1 MKQFD
6 EKTYGKMQVAVIDSS
21 QVLPNP
27 YQPRRVFDALA
38 MQELADSIR
47 QHGVMQP
54 ISVRRMG
61 AYYELIAGE
70 RRLRASK
77 MAGYSTIP
85 AIVFDQDDQESAL
98 IALVENIQ
106 RQDLNFFEEA
116 DGYRNLM
123 EDHGLT
129 QEEIAK
135 VVGKSQSAV
144 ANKLRLLKLSPEI
157 RKVLLEQHLTERHA
171 RLLLRIP
178 EQERWGYLRKI
189 VSDGLN
195 VAQSERLVEEGLDM
209 PEKPAVPQAVQR
221 TEKIRRSLNVKGY
234 FKDIRLFSNT
244 VKKAVD
250 MMKTSGVLV
259 DMEEEKREDC
269 YEMRIRIPMR

>member
-6 EKTYGKMQVAVIDSS
+6 EKTYGRMQVRVIDAN

-38 MQELADSIR
+38 MQELADSIK

-61 AYYELIAGE
+61 SYYELIAGE

-77 MAGYSTIP
+77 MAGYATIP
-85 AIVFDQDDQESAL
+85 AIVFEQNDQESAL

-106 RQDLNFFEEA
+106 RQDLNYFEEA

-135 VVGKSQSAV
+135 IVGKSQSAV

-157 RKVLLEQHLTERHA
+157 RHVLIEQHLTERHA
-171 RLLLRIP
+171 RLLLRISEP
-178 EQERWGYLRKI
+178 ERWQYLRKI

-195 VAQSERLVEEGLDM
+195 VAQSERLVEEGMGGSEIPL
-209 PEKPAVPQAVQR
+209 PQTR
-221 TEKIRRSLNVKGY
+221 KRNERKTNMRGY
-234 FKDIRLFSNT
+234 FKDLRLFTNT

-250 MMKTSGVLV
+250 MMKTSGMVV
-259 DMEEEKREDC
+259 DMEEEKREDY
-269 YEMRIRIPMR
+269 YEVRIRIPMR

>member
-6 EKTYGKMQVAVIDSS
+6 EKTYGKMQVAVIDSR
-21 QVLPNP
+21 QILPNP

-38 MQELADSIR
+38 MQELADSIK

-54 ISVRRMG
+54 ISVRKMG
-61 AYYELIAGE
+61 SYYELIAGE

-144 ANKLRLLKLSPEI
+144 ANKLRLLKLSPDI
-157 RKVLLEQHLTERHA
+157 RKVLLDQHLTERHA
-171 RLLLRIP
+171 RLLLRVP
-178 EQERWGYLRKI
+178 EQDRWQYLRRI
-189 VSDGLN
+189 ISEGLN
-195 VAQSERLVEEGLDM
+195 VSQSEHLVEQGLECVKI
-209 PEKPAVPQAVQR
+209 PEVNAK
-221 TEKIRRSLNVKGY
+221 EKGGRAKGY
-234 FKDIRLFSNT
+234 FKDIRLFTNT

-259 DMEEEKREDC
+259 DIAEEKKDDY
-269 YEMRIRIPMR
+269 YEMHIRIPIR

>member
-6 EKTYGKMQVAVIDSS
+6 EKTYGGMQVRVIDAN

-38 MQELADSIR
+38 MQELADSIK

-61 AYYELIAGE
+61 SYYELIAGE

-77 MAGYSTIP
+77 MAGYATIP
-85 AIVFDQDDQESAL
+85 AIVFEQNDQESAL

-106 RQDLNFFEEA
+106 RQDLNYFEEA

-135 VVGKSQSAV
+135 IVGKSQSAV

-157 RKVLLEQHLTERHA
+157 RQVLIEQHLTERHA
-171 RLLLRIP
+171 RLLLRISEP
-178 EQERWGYLRKI
+178 ERWQYLRKI

-195 VAQSERLVEEGLDM
+195 VAQSERLVEEGMGGSEIPL
-209 PEKPAVPQAVQR
+209 PQTR
-221 TEKIRRSLNVKGY
+221 KRNERKTNMRGY
-234 FKDIRLFSNT
+234 FKDLRLFTNT

-250 MMKTSGVLV
+250 MMKTSGMVV
-259 DMEEEKREDC
+259 DMEEEKREDY
-269 YEMRIRIPMR
+269 YEVRIRIPMR

>member
-6 EKTYGKMQVAVIDSS
+6 EKTYGRMQVRVIDAN

-38 MQELADSIR
+38 MQELADSIK

-61 AYYELIAGE
+61 SYYELIAGE

-77 MAGYSTIP
+77 MAGYATIP
-85 AIVFDQDDQESAL
+85 AIVFEQNDQESAL

-106 RQDLNFFEEA
+106 RQDPNHFEEA

-135 VVGKSQSAV
+135 IVGKSQSAV

-157 RKVLLEQHLTERHA
+157 RQVLIEQHLTERHA
-171 RLLLRIP
+171 RLLLRISEP
-178 EQERWGYLRKI
+178 ERWQYLRKI

-195 VAQSERLVEEGLDM
+195 VAQSERLVEEGMGGSEIPL
-209 PEKPAVPQAVQR
+209 PQTR
-221 TEKIRRSLNVKGY
+221 KRNERKTNMRGY
-234 FKDIRLFSNT
+234 FKDLRLFTNT

-250 MMKTSGVLV
+250 MMKTSGMVV
-259 DMEEEKREDC
+259 DMEEEKREDY
-269 YEMRIRIPMR
+269 YEVRIRIPMR

>member
-6 EKTYGKMQVAVIDSS
+6 EKTYGKMQVAVIDAN

-38 MQELADSIR
+38 MQELADSIK

-61 AYYELIAGE
+61 SYYELIAGE

-77 MAGYSTIP
+77 MAGYTTIP
-85 AIVFDQDDQESAL
+85 AIVFEQHDRESAL

-106 RQDLNFFEEA
+106 RQDLNYFEEA

-135 VVGKSQSAV
+135 IVGKSQSAV

-157 RKVLLEQHLTERHA
+157 RQVLIDQRLTERHA
-171 RLLLRIP
+171 RLLLRIS
-178 EQERWGYLRKI
+178 ETERWQYLRRI

-195 VAQSERLVEEGLDM
+195 VAQSERLVEEGIEGLG
-209 PEKPAVPQAVQR
+209 AQAPQAKKKNER
-221 TEKIRRSLNVKGY
+221 KTNMRGY
-234 FKDIRLFSNT
+234 FKDLRLFTNT

-250 MMKTSGVLV
+250 MMKTSGMVV
-259 DMEEEKREDC
+259 DMEEEKREDY
-269 YEMRIRIPMR
+269 YEMRIRIPIR

>member
-209 PEKPAVPQAVQR
+209 PEKPAAPQAVQR
-221 TEKIRRSLNVKGY
+221 TGSLNVKGY

>member
-1 MKQFD
+1 M
-6 EKTYGKMQVAVIDSS
+6 
-21 QVLPNP
+21 
-27 YQPRRVFDALA
+27 
-38 MQELADSIR
+38 
-47 QHGVMQP
+47 
-54 ISVRRMG
+54 
-61 AYYELIAGE
+61 
-70 RRLRASK
+70 
-77 MAGYSTIP
+77 
-85 AIVFDQDDQESAL
+85 
-98 IALVENIQ
+98 
-106 RQDLNFFEEA
+106 
-116 DGYRNLM
+116 
-123 EDHGLT
+123 
-129 QEEIAK
+129 
-135 VVGKSQSAV
+135 

-209 PEKPAVPQAVQR
+209 PEKPAAPQAVQR

>member
-6 EKTYGKMQVAVIDSS
+6 EKTYGRMQVRVIDAN

-38 MQELADSIR
+38 MQELADSIK

-61 AYYELIAGE
+61 SYYELIAGE

-77 MAGYSTIP
+77 MAGYATIP
-85 AIVFDQDDQESAL
+85 AIVFEQNDQESAL

-106 RQDLNFFEEA
+106 RQDLNYFEEA

-123 EDHGLT
+123 DDHGLT

-135 VVGKSQSAV
+135 IVGKSQSAV

-157 RKVLLEQHLTERHA
+157 RQVLIEQHLTERHA
-171 RLLLRIP
+171 RLLLRISEP
-178 EQERWGYLRKI
+178 ERWQYLRKI

-195 VAQSERLVEEGLDM
+195 VAQSERLVEEGMGGSEIPL
-209 PEKPAVPQAVQR
+209 PQTR
-221 TEKIRRSLNVKGY
+221 KRNERKTNMRGY
-234 FKDIRLFSNT
+234 FKDLRLFTNT

-250 MMKTSGVLV
+250 MMKTSGMVV
-259 DMEEEKREDC
+259 DMEEEKREDY
-269 YEMRIRIPMR
+269 YEVRIRIPMR

>member
-6 EKTYGKMQVAVIDSS
+6 EKTYGKMQVAVINSN

-54 ISVRRMG
+54 ISVRRVG

-85 AIVFDQDDQESAL
+85 AIVFDESDQESAL

-106 RQDLNFFEEA
+106 RQDLNYFEEA

-144 ANKLRLLKLSPEI
+144 ANKLRLLKLSPEL
-157 RKVLLEQHLTERHA
+157 RKVLLEQHLSERHA
-171 RLLLRIP
+171 RLLLRVP
-178 EQERWGYLRKI
+178 EQDRWQYLRRI

-195 VAQSERLVEEGLDM
+195 VAQSERLVEEGLDTV
-209 PEKPAVPQAVQR
+209 KPVALPQAKSKN
-221 TEKIRRSLNVKGY
+221 TKSGNIKGY
-234 FKDIRLFSNT
+234 FKDIRLFTNT

-269 YEMRIRIPMR
+269 YEMRIRIPIR

>member
-6 EKTYGKMQVAVIDSS
+6 EKTYGRMQVRVIDAN

-38 MQELADSIR
+38 MQELADSIK

-61 AYYELIAGE
+61 SYYELIAGE

-77 MAGYSTIP
+77 MAGYATIP
-85 AIVFDQDDQESAL
+85 AIVFEQNDQESAL

-135 VVGKSQSAV
+135 IVGKSQSAV

-157 RKVLLEQHLTERHA
+157 RQVLIEQHLTERHA
-171 RLLLRIP
+171 RLLLRISEP
-178 EQERWGYLRKI
+178 ERWQYLRKI

-195 VAQSERLVEEGLDM
+195 VAQSERLVEEGMGGSEIPL
-209 PEKPAVPQAVQR
+209 PQTR
-221 TEKIRRSLNVKGY
+221 KRNERKTNMRGY
-234 FKDIRLFSNT
+234 FKDLRLFTNT

-250 MMKTSGVLV
+250 MMKTSGMVV
-259 DMEEEKREDC
+259 DMEEEKREDY
-269 YEMRIRIPMR
+269 YEVRIRIPMR

>member
-6 EKTYGKMQVAVIDSS
+6 EKTYGRMQVRVIDAN

-38 MQELADSIR
+38 MQELADSIK

-61 AYYELIAGE
+61 SYYELIAGE

-77 MAGYSTIP
+77 MAGYATIP
-85 AIVFDQDDQESAL
+85 AIVFEQNDQESAL

-106 RQDLNFFEEA
+106 RQDLNYFEEA

-135 VVGKSQSAV
+135 IVGKSQSAV

-157 RKVLLEQHLTERHA
+157 RQVLIEQHLTERHA
-171 RLLLRIP
+171 RLLLRISEP
-178 EQERWGYLRKI
+178 ERWQYLRKI

-195 VAQSERLVEEGLDM
+195 VAQSERLVEEGMGGSEIPL
-209 PEKPAVPQAVQR
+209 PQTR
-221 TEKIRRSLNVKGY
+221 KRNERKTNMGGY
-234 FKDIRLFSNT
+234 FKDLRLFTNT

-250 MMKTSGVLV
+250 MMKTSGMVV
-259 DMEEEKREDC
+259 DMEEEKREDY
-269 YEMRIRIPMR
+269 YEVRIRIPMR

>member
-6 EKTYGKMQVAVIDSS
+6 EKTYGRMQVRVIDAN

-38 MQELADSIR
+38 MQELADSIK

-61 AYYELIAGE
+61 SYYELIAGE

-77 MAGYSTIP
+77 MAGYATIP
-85 AIVFDQDDQESAL
+85 AIVFEQNDQESAL

-106 RQDLNFFEEA
+106 RQDLNYFEEA

-135 VVGKSQSAV
+135 IVGKSQSAV

-157 RKVLLEQHLTERHA
+157 RQVLIEQHLTERHA
-171 RLLLRIP
+171 RLLLRISEP
-178 EQERWGYLRKI
+178 ERWQYLRKI

-195 VAQSERLVEEGLDM
+195 VAQSERLVEEGMGGNEIPL
-209 PEKPAVPQAVQR
+209 PQPR
-221 TEKIRRSLNVKGY
+221 KRNERKTNMRGY
-234 FKDIRLFSNT
+234 FKDLRLFTNT

-250 MMKTSGVLV
+250 MMKTSGMVV
-259 DMEEEKREDC
+259 DMEEEKREDY
-269 YEMRIRIPMR
+269 YEVRIRIPMR

>member
-6 EKTYGKMQVAVIDSS
+6 EKTYGRMQVRVIDAN

-38 MQELADSIR
+38 MQELADSIK

-61 AYYELIAGE
+61 SYYELIAGE

-77 MAGYSTIP
+77 MAGYTTIP
-85 AIVFDQDDQESAL
+85 AIVFEQNDQESAL

-106 RQDLNFFEEA
+106 RQDLNYFEEA

-135 VVGKSQSAV
+135 IVGKSQSAV

-157 RKVLLEQHLTERHA
+157 RQVLIEQHLTERHA
-171 RLLLRIP
+171 RLLLRISEP
-178 EQERWGYLRKI
+178 ERWQYLRKI

-195 VAQSERLVEEGLDM
+195 VAQSERLVEEGMGGSEIPL
-209 PEKPAVPQAVQR
+209 PQTR
-221 TEKIRRSLNVKGY
+221 KRNERKTNMRGY
-234 FKDIRLFSNT
+234 FKDLRLFTNT

-250 MMKTSGVLV
+250 MMKTSGMVV
-259 DMEEEKREDC
+259 DMEEEKREDY
-269 YEMRIRIPMR
+269 YEVRIRIPMR

>member
-6 EKTYGKMQVAVIDSS
+6 EKTYGRMQVRVIDAN

-38 MQELADSIR
+38 MQELADSIK

-61 AYYELIAGE
+61 SYYELIAGE

-77 MAGYSTIP
+77 MAGYATIP
-85 AIVFDQDDQESAL
+85 AIVFEQNDQASAL

-106 RQDLNFFEEA
+106 RQDLNYFEEA

-135 VVGKSQSAV
+135 IVGKSQSAV

-157 RKVLLEQHLTERHA
+157 RQVLIEQHLTERHA
-171 RLLLRIP
+171 RLLLRISEP
-178 EQERWGYLRKI
+178 ERWQYLRKI

-195 VAQSERLVEEGLDM
+195 VAQSERLVEEGMGGSEIPL
-209 PEKPAVPQAVQR
+209 PQTR
-221 TEKIRRSLNVKGY
+221 KRNERKTNMRGY
-234 FKDIRLFSNT
+234 FKDLRLFTNT

-250 MMKTSGVLV
+250 MMKTSGMVV
-259 DMEEEKREDC
+259 DMEEEKREDY
-269 YEMRIRIPMR
+269 YEVRIRIPMR

>member
-6 EKTYGKMQVAVIDSS
+6 EKTYGRMQVRVIDAN

-38 MQELADSIR
+38 MQELADSIK

-61 AYYELIAGE
+61 SYYELIAGE

-77 MAGYSTIP
+77 MAGYATIP
-85 AIVFDQDDQESAL
+85 AIVFEQNDQESAL

-106 RQDLNFFEEA
+106 RQDLNYFEEA

-123 EDHGLT
+123 EDHGFT

-135 VVGKSQSAV
+135 IVGKSQSAV

-157 RKVLLEQHLTERHA
+157 RQVLIEQHLTERHA
-171 RLLLRIP
+171 RLLLRISEP
-178 EQERWGYLRKI
+178 ERWQYLRKI

-195 VAQSERLVEEGLDM
+195 VAQSERLVEEGMGGSEIPL
-209 PEKPAVPQAVQR
+209 PQTRKRNERKANMR
-221 TEKIRRSLNVKGY
+221 GY
-234 FKDIRLFSNT
+234 FKDLRLFTNT

-250 MMKTSGVLV
+250 MMKTSGMVV
-259 DMEEEKREDC
+259 DMEEEKREDY
-269 YEMRIRIPMR
+269 YEVRIRIPMR